1 MKILVAGATGT
12 VGGQIVK
19 QLSEAGHQVRALT
32 RNPAKAKFP
41 VGVEVVAGDL
51 TKPETLVS
59 ALEGVDSLHL
69 IKFGGDNYADLE
81 TGREIVAMAE
91 KAGVQRVTVLLG
103 GTKGALEEAVESSSM
118 AWTFLQPVEFM
129 SNILEWAASI
139 RSEGTIRL
147 PFGDRKTAIV
157 HEADIAAVA
166 VAALTEDGH
175 GGQTYTI
182 TGEEVLT
189 PRKMVQIISAAIGQ
203 EVKLIDMT
211 EAEAREEW
219 KAAGHPQQVIEF
231 LLWVYGNTPPIGY
244 TVVPTVE
251 QVSGRPPR
259 TFAQWA
265 ADHADDFRMKVSEAV

>member
-19 QLSEAGHQVRALT
+19 QLSELGHQVLALT
-32 RNPAKAKFP
+32 RNPAKANFP
-41 VGVEVVAGDL
+41 AEVEVVVGDL
-51 TKPETLVS
+51 TKPETLMS
-59 ALEGVDSLHL
+59 ALEGVNSLHL

-91 KAGVQRVTVLLG
+91 KAGVQRVTVLMG
-103 GTKGALEEAVESSSM
+103 GAKGALEEAVESSSM

-129 SNILEWAASI
+129 ANILEWAAGI
-139 RSEGTIRL
+139 RSESAVRL

-182 TGEEVLT
+182 TGGEVLT
-189 PRKMVQIISAAIGQ
+189 PRKMVQIIGSAIGQ
-203 EVKLIDMT
+203 DIRFIDLT

-219 KAAGHPQQVIEF
+219 KAAGHPQQIIDF
-231 LLWVYGNTPPIGY
+231 LMWVYGNTPPMGY

-251 QVSGRPPR
+251 QVTGHPPR
-259 TFAQWA
+259 IFAQWA
-265 ADHADDFRMKVSEAV
+265 GDHVNNFRASASIG